1 MNWKK
6 RLVQVLWLLAGV
18 GTIVLFG
25 AAMQQKNH
33 KTCAGVK
40 VEISG
45 VEDHLFIDE
54 NDVLAIINS
63 KSVVSN
69 QATSKIDLRAIETAL
84 EATAW
89 VKKAELFFDNKQVLQ
104 VKIIE
109 RQPVARVFTAEGT
122 SFYVDSSGLRLPL
135 SDKLS
140 ARVPMFTNFPSDRP
154 VLAKPDSL
162 LLESVV
168 TLGKYIVADSFWM
181 AQTSQIAITPQA
193 TFEIVPTL
201 GDQIIVFGTA
211 DDYAAKFNRLY
222 TFYKKAWVQNGI
234 NTYEKLDLQYNNQ
247 VVAVRRGTAQIAVDS
262 ARAKAM
268 LLMNVDA
275 LVTDTVK
282 NISTAVVK
290 IDSLKAKKQT
300 VKIDDRKK
308 LANNKIKN
316 NKKIVN
322 PLSIVKKPVVAKPK
336 AEMKKRSG
344 A

>member
-6 RLVQVLWLLAGV
+6 RLVQVLWLLAGI

-40 VEISG
+40 VEITG

-63 KSVVSN
+63 KSVISN

-104 VKIIE
+104 VKIVE

-122 SFYVDSSGLRLPL
+122 SFYLDSNGLRLPL

-168 TLGKYIVADSFWM
+168 ALGKYIVADSFWM
-181 AQTSQIAITPQA
+181 AQTAQIAITPQA

-234 NTYEKLDLQYNNQ
+234 NTYEKLDVQYNNQ

-262 ARAKAM
+262 AKAKAM
-268 LLMNVDA
+268 LQMNLDA
-275 LVTDTVK
+275 LVTDSVK
-282 NISTAVVK
+282 NISTPTVK
-290 IDSLKAKKQT
+290 IDSLKPKKQI
-300 VKIDDRKK
+300 VSIDDKKK
-308 LANNKIKN
+308 LADNKIKN
-316 NKKIVN
+316 NKRIIN
-322 PLSIVKKPVVAKPK
+322 PLSIVKKPVIAKPK
-336 AEMKKRSG
+336 AEMKKRG
-344 A
+344 GG